1 MEPRCEI
8 AKSRDRRAC
17 QQFTSP
23 GKQTKIQ
30 EWSSSS
36 RFIYISPPIPFLH
49 INFYEFY
56 NKFSLACWI
65 GRALCEIDSRVNG
78 VSKRVKVVST
88 GSSPKRE
95 RCPGIHSAGI
105 QKESS
110 TDIQGAS
117 SASSHPIPAPSQ
129 SRAPRYLL
137 ASFSLKLLSRTPL
150 SNSSLA
156 RTTAMQSSG
165 YHAKLS
171 HELWRFLLRFQCSF
185 LSSFENKGKNWSE
198 SIYLARSK
206 NIDDNAVWS
215 LPWLALSSY
224 SLSSFLRTDY
234 SSLKG
239 SPGEPLDWTFREGL

>member
-88 GSSPKRE
+88 GSSPKRAV
-95 RCPGIHSAGI
+95 PGHPFSRHPEGI
-105 QKESS
+105 QHRHPRCLIRFFSPDPGPLPIAS
-110 TDIQGAS
+110 T
-117 SASSHPIPAPSQ
+117 

-156 RTTAMQSSG
+156 RTPAMQSSG

-171 HELWRFLLRFQCSF
+171 HTNCGVFCSAF
-185 LSSFENKGKNWSE
+185 SAPFSHLSKIKGKIGANP
-198 SIYLARSK
+198 SIWPDQRILMIMRCGH
-206 NIDDNAVWS
+206 
-215 LPWLALSSY
+215 
-224 SLSSFLRTDY
+224 F
-234 SSLKG
+234 
-239 SPGEPLDWTFREGL
+239 LDWLFQATVYLLS